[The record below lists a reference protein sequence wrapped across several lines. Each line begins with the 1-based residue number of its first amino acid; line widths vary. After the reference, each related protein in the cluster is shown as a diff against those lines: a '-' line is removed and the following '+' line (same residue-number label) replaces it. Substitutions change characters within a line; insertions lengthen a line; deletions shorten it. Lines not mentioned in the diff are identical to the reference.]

1 MSGNKVDPNFSKIL
15 QVENGGR
22 SWYNG
27 LAVQLNKRISR
38 SITGKIAYTW
48 SHAIEDGNEQ
58 GASWNISST
67 FNNATYPGNYRFD
80 KGSSALDQRHR
91 LIINWVWQPTF
102 TKSTSA
108 IARHVV
114 NGWAVSGIATIAS
127 AQPVTPTVF
136 VSGAQFPGVSL
147 AYTTMNG
154 SGGFTRVPFL
164 PIGSID
170 VDQIH
175 KVDARLERDIPV
187 SERVKAKLMFEA
199 FNVFNMMYN
208 TSVNMQAYTATA
220 GVLTP
225 TANVGTPT
233 ASQGFPDG
241 TNARRA
247 QVAFRL
253 TF

>member
-1 MSGNKVDPNFSKIL
+1 MASIVCPSCRL
-15 QVENGGR
+15 GR
-22 SWYNG
+22 
-27 LAVQLNKRISR
+27 L
-38 SITGKIAYTW
+38 
-48 SHAIEDGNEQ
+48 
-58 GASWNISST
+58 
-67 FNNATYPGNYRFD
+67 
-80 KGSSALDQRHR
+80 
-91 LIINWVWQPTF
+91 
-102 TKSTSA
+102 
-108 IARHVV
+108 
-114 NGWAVSGIATIAS
+114 
-127 AQPVTPTVF
+127 
-136 VSGAQFPGVSL
+136 
-147 AYTTMNG
+147 
-154 SGGFTRVPFL
+154 
-164 PIGSID
+164 D

-175 KVDARLERDIPV
+175 KVDARLERDIPF

-247 QVAFRL
+247 QVALRL

>member
-1 MSGNKVDPNFSKIL
+1 MAADIYEEHL
-15 QVENGGR
+15 
-22 SWYNG
+22 
-27 LAVQLNKRISR
+27 
-38 SITGKIAYTW
+38 
-48 SHAIEDGNEQ
+48 SHC
-58 GASWNISST
+58 
-67 FNNATYPGNYRFD
+67 P
-80 KGSSALDQRHR
+80 
-91 LIINWVWQPTF
+91 
-102 TKSTSA
+102 
-108 IARHVV
+108 HVV

-175 KVDARLERDIPV
+175 KVDARLEREIPF

-208 TSVNMQAYTATA
+208 TSVNMQAYTATG

-225 TANVGTPT
+225 TPNVGTPT

-247 QVAFRL
+247 QVALRL